1 MSIYSYDGKLPEL
14 PMNDD
19 YWIAPNAQVMG
30 NVRIS
35 SKCSIWFG
43 AVLRGDNE
51 LIRIG
56 NGTNI
61 QENTVLHTDIG
72 YPLEIGVNC
81 TIGHSSILHGC
92 KIGHN
97 SLIGMGAI
105 ILNGAKIG
113 QNCLIGAGALVKEGA
128 EIPDNSLVVGMP
140 GKIIRQMNI
149 DGIKMLKNSAIEYQV
164 KMKKFKETLNKII

>member
-51 LIRIG
+51 LICIG

-92 KIGHN
+92 KIGNN

-105 ILNGAKIG
+105 I
-113 QNCLIGAGALVKEGA
+113 
-128 EIPDNSLVVGMP
+128 
-140 GKIIRQMNI
+140 
-149 DGIKMLKNSAIEYQV
+149 
-164 KMKKFKETLNKII
+164 

>member
-30 NVRIS
+30 SVRIS

-51 LIRIG
+51 LICIG

-61 QENTVLHTDIG
+61 QENTPKRAAMRIAYAPNAELLH
-72 YPLEIGVNC
+72 
-81 TIGHSSILHGC
+81 
-92 KIGHN
+92 
-97 SLIGMGAI
+97 
-105 ILNGAKIG
+105 
-113 QNCLIGAGALVKEGA
+113 AL
-128 EIPDNSLVVGMP
+128 
-140 GKIIRQMNI
+140 RRR
-149 DGIKMLKNSAIEYQV
+149 
-164 KMKKFKETLNKII
+164 